1 LIHQIFI
8 LTLLQ
13 LLNINKKSINPVI
26 DKLIKTNMI
35 SYDQLIS
42 KIKSIPIGVVPFS
55 LSEWGVKEE
64 DLDLIVDHSFT
75 NDRIENNII
84 KLSKNDIIN
93 ILHEVY

>member
-1 LIHQIFI
+1 
-8 LTLLQ
+8 
-13 LLNINKKSINPVI
+13 
-26 DKLIKTNMI
+26 MI

-64 DLDLIVDHSFT
+64 DLDLIVDHAFT